1 MTILN
6 GMSHSNLITKK
17 QLSPDQRKGL
27 AEMLTFM
34 RDASQREMVLTG
46 AAGTGKTSLLHV
58 FLKELSK
65 EFKKIKVYCTAYTN
79 EAVRVLSQRS
89 GKNYDKTISG
99 LLGLKLEQNEDKGKI
114 LVRDGVCHARKYRLI
129 VIDEASMINDDCYA
143 MIQSVLRDFPQMKIL
158 YVGDEAQLPPV
169 NFASSVVFSC
179 VPNIFR
185 LTKVM
190 RVSEDNPIIDLVTP
204 IRDPRNMF
212 RPEDCFEHVDR
223 VNERGEGVR
232 FYTAKKPFFD
242 NLFADF
248 MSEEYKENKNFCRL
262 LAYTN
267 NAVDKSNCF
276 IRRHIFGNEVEE
288 YTPGDDLI
296 VTEGY
301 SIPLAGDKSLQVYA
315 NGERLKVIE
324 AEKYTEQETNI
335 VCWSLLVDNY
345 LAPSNKRELR
355 HIKVCS
361 SEGLPA
367 YIALKRKL
375 ISKARTLCAEVDPLT
390 GHPVHNR
397 HEVWQEYYDFI
408 NSFCYVNYSY
418 AMTIHKAQGSTID
431 NVYVVEKDINICDW
445 DILQR
450 NKLKYTAF
458 TRAAKNLH
466 ILN

>member
-1 MTILN
+1 
-6 GMSHSNLITKK
+6 MSHSNLITKK

-232 FYTAKKPFFD
+232 FYTAKKPFFE

-248 MSEEYKENKNFCRL
+248 MSEEYKDNKNFCRL

-315 NGERLKVIE
+315 NGERLEVVE

-355 HIKVCS
+355 HIKVVS
-361 SEGLPA
+361 AEGLPTF
-367 YIALKRKL
+367 IALKRHL
-375 ISKARTLCAEVDPLT
+375 IGKAKTLCAEVDPIT
-390 GHPVHNR
+390 GRPVHNR

>member
-1 MTILN
+1 
-6 GMSHSNLITKK
+6 MSHSNLITKK

-223 VNERGEGVR
+223 VNERGDGVR
-232 FYTAKKPFFD
+232 FYTAKKPFFE

-248 MSEEYKENKNFCRL
+248 MSEEYKDNKNFCRL

-301 SIPLAGDKSLQVYA
+301 SIPLAGDKTLQVYA
-315 NGERLKVIE
+315 NGERLEVIE
-324 AEKYTEQETNI
+324 AEKYTAQETNI

-355 HIKVCS
+355 HIKVVS
-361 SEGLPA
+361 SEGLPT
-367 YIALKRKL
+367 YIALKRQL
-375 ISKARTLCAEVDPLT
+375 IGKAKTLCAEIDPIT
-390 GHPVHNR
+390 WHPVHNR

>member
-1 MTILN
+1 
-6 GMSHSNLITKK
+6 MSRSNLITKK

-34 RDASQREMVLTG
+34 RDTSQREMVLTG

-232 FYTAKKPFFD
+232 FYTAKKPFFE

-276 IRRHIFGNEVEE
+276 IRRHIFGDEVEE

-315 NGERLKVIE
+315 NGERLDVIE

-355 HIKVCS
+355 HIKVVS
-361 SEGLPA
+361 AEGLPT
-367 YIALKRKL
+367 YIALKRQL
-375 ISKARTLCAEVDPLT
+375 IGKAKTLCAEIDPIT

-397 HEVWQEYYDFI
+397 HEVWKEYYDFI

>member
-1 MTILN
+1 
-6 GMSHSNLITKK
+6 MSHSNLITKK

-232 FYTAKKPFFD
+232 FYTAKKPFFE

-248 MSEEYKENKNFCRL
+248 MSEEYKDNKNFCRL

-315 NGERLKVIE
+315 NGERLEVIE

-355 HIKVCS
+355 HIKVVS
-361 SEGLPA
+361 AEGLPT

-375 ISKARTLCAEVDPLT
+375 IGKAKTLCAEIDPIT

>member
-1 MTILN
+1 
-6 GMSHSNLITKK
+6 MSHSNLITKK

-232 FYTAKKPFFD
+232 FYTAKKPFFE

-248 MSEEYKENKNFCRL
+248 MSEEYKDNKNFCRL

-301 SIPLAGDKSLQVYA
+301 SIPLAGDKTLQVYA
-315 NGERLKVIE
+315 NGERLEVIE

-355 HIKVCS
+355 HIKVVS
-361 SEGLPA
+361 AEGLPT
-367 YIALKRKL
+367 YIALKRQL
-375 ISKARTLCAEVDPLT
+375 IGKAKTLCAEIDPIT

-445 DILQR
+445 DMLQR

>member
-1 MTILN
+1 
-6 GMSHSNLITKK
+6 MSHSNLITKK

-114 LVRDGVCHARKYRLI
+114 LVRDGVCHASKYRLI
-129 VIDEASMINDDCYA
+129 VIDEASMINDDCYT

-232 FYTAKKPFFD
+232 FYTAKKPFFE

-248 MSEEYKENKNFCRL
+248 MSDEYKDNKNFCRL

-315 NGERLKVIE
+315 NGERLEVIE

-355 HIKVCS
+355 HIKVVAA
-361 SEGLPA
+361 EGLPT
-367 YIALKRKL
+367 YIALKRQL
-375 ISKARTLCAEVDPLT
+375 IGKAKTLCAEVDPIT

>member
-1 MTILN
+1 
-6 GMSHSNLITKK
+6 MSRSNLITKK

-212 RPEDCFEHVDR
+212 RSEDYFEHVDR

-232 FYTAKKPFFD
+232 FYTAKKPFFE

-248 MSEEYKENKNFCRL
+248 MSEEYKDNKNFCRL

-301 SIPLAGDKSLQVYA
+301 SIPLAGDKTLQVYA
-315 NGERLKVIE
+315 NGERLEVIE

-345 LAPSNKRELR
+345 LATSNKRELR
-355 HIKVCS
+355 HIKVVS
-361 SEGLPA
+361 AEGLPT

-375 ISKARTLCAEVDPLT
+375 IGKAKTLCAEIDPIT

>member
-1 MTILN
+1 
-6 GMSHSNLITKK
+6 MSHSNLITKK

-232 FYTAKKPFFD
+232 FYTAKKPFFE

-248 MSEEYKENKNFCRL
+248 MSEEYKDNKNFCRL

-301 SIPLAGDKSLQVYA
+301 SIPLAGDKTLQVYA
-315 NGERLKVIE
+315 NGERLEVIE
-324 AEKYTEQETNI
+324 SEKYTEQETNI

-355 HIKVCS
+355 HIKVVS
-361 SEGLPA
+361 AEGLPT
-367 YIALKRKL
+367 YIALKRQL
-375 ISKARTLCAEVDPLT
+375 IGKAKTLCAEIDPIT
-390 GHPVHNR
+390 GRPVHNR

>member
-1 MTILN
+1 
-6 GMSHSNLITKK
+6 MSRSNLITKK

-34 RDASQREMVLTG
+34 RDTSQREMVLTG

-232 FYTAKKPFFD
+232 FYTAKKPFFE

-248 MSEEYKENKNFCRL
+248 MSEEYKDNKNFCRL

-301 SIPLAGDKSLQVYA
+301 SIPLAGDKTLQVYA
-315 NGERLKVIE
+315 NGERLEVIE

-355 HIKVCS
+355 HIKVVS
-361 SEGLPA
+361 AEGLPT

-375 ISKARTLCAEVDPLT
+375 IGKAKTLCAEVDPIT
-390 GHPVHNR
+390 GRPVHNR

>member
-1 MTILN
+1 
-6 GMSHSNLITKK
+6 MSHSNLITKK

-143 MIQSVLRDFPQMKIL
+143 MIQSVLRDFPHMKIL

-232 FYTAKKPFFD
+232 FYTAKKPFFE

-248 MSEEYKENKNFCRL
+248 MSDEYKDNKNFCRL

-301 SIPLAGDKSLQVYA
+301 SIPLAGDKTLQVYA
-315 NGERLKVIE
+315 NGERLEVIE

-355 HIKVCS
+355 HIKVVS
-361 SEGLPA
+361 AEGLPT
-367 YIALKRKL
+367 YIALKRQL
-375 ISKARTLCAEVDPLT
+375 IGKAKTLCAEIDPIT

>member
-1 MTILN
+1 MTIFN
-6 GMSHSNLITKK
+6 GMSHSHLITKK

-232 FYTAKKPFFD
+232 FYTAKKPFFE

-248 MSEEYKENKNFCRL
+248 MSEEYKDNKNFCRL

-301 SIPLAGDKSLQVYA
+301 SIPLAGDKTLQVYA
-315 NGERLKVIE
+315 NGERLEVIE

-355 HIKVCS
+355 HIKVVS
-361 SEGLPA
+361 AEGLPT
-367 YIALKRKL
+367 YIALKRQL
-375 ISKARTLCAEVDPLT
+375 IGKAKTLCAEIDPIT
-390 GHPVHNR
+390 GRPVHNR

>member
-1 MTILN
+1 
-6 GMSHSNLITKK
+6 MSHSNLITKK

-232 FYTAKKPFFD
+232 FYTAKKPFFE

-248 MSEEYKENKNFCRL
+248 MSEEYKDNKNFCRL

-288 YTPGDDLI
+288 YTTGDDLI

-315 NGERLKVIE
+315 NGERLEVIE

-355 HIKVCS
+355 HIKVVS
-361 SEGLPA
+361 AEGLPT
-367 YIALKRKL
+367 YIALKRQL
-375 ISKARTLCAEVDPLT
+375 IGKAKTLCAEIDPIT

>member
-1 MTILN
+1 
-6 GMSHSNLITKK
+6 MSHSNLITKK

-114 LVRDGVCHARKYRLI
+114 LVRDGVCHASKYRLI
-129 VIDEASMINDDCYA
+129 VIDEASMVNDDCYA

-190 RVSEDNPIIDLVTP
+190 RVAEDNPIIDLVTP
-204 IRDPRNMF
+204 IRDPRNML

-232 FYTAKKPFFD
+232 FYTAKKPFFE

-248 MSEEYKENKNFCRL
+248 MSEEYKDNKNFCRL

-267 NAVDKSNCF
+267 NAVDKSNSF

-301 SIPLAGDKSLQVYA
+301 SIPLVGDKSLQVYA
-315 NGERLKVIE
+315 NGERLEVIE

-355 HIKVCS
+355 HVKVVAA
-361 SEGLPA
+361 EGLPT
-367 YIALKRKL
+367 YIALKRQL
-375 ISKARTLCAEVDPLT
+375 IGKAKTLCAEIDPIT